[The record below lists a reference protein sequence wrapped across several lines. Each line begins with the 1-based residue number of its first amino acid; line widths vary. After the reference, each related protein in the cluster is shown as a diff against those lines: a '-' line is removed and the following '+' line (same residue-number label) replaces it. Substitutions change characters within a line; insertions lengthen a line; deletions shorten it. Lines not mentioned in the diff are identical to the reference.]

1 MGKLCWDDINSAEA
15 FSILACYHWGASA
28 GEAAKLGGNDAMSMH
43 LRMAEGNGI
52 SKADVKKATKVVL
65 LAPKDIDVLSKQIGV
80 FLVMCQVIFGTN
92 SDIVK
97 ELTGWVD
104 HILANETT
112 YQHLQAADSIF
123 TTKRAC
129 YLDC

>member
-1 MGKLCWDDINSAEA
+1 
-15 FSILACYHWGASA
+15 
-28 GEAAKLGGNDAMSMH
+28 
-43 LRMAEGNGI
+43 
-52 SKADVKKATKVVL
+52 VTKVVL
-65 LAPKDIDVLSKQIGV
+65 LAPKDIDILSQQIGV
-80 FLVMCQVIFGTN
+80 FLVMCWVIFGTN

-97 ELTGWVD
+97 ELTGLVD

-123 TTKRAC
+123 TTKQAC